1 MTPVNESDK
10 IIITVSDLESLRSL
24 FIRAGRRHHY
34 QKRISSN
41 YGKIFSALIVD
52 LDSRIGLL
60 EDTFYSDSNSDINS
74 EYQDEE
80 QDQLEIS
87 TERIGSDMSSKIGN
101 ESKAPGVETNISSL
115 GEERHTKSSDGAAPG
130 SSGSFETAGNRAAED
145 QVDGEVLEHAI
156 ENLKTKNGAWWAY
169 LLTRDFWIILLLG
182 QILSLCITA
191 TNTFTT
197 LLANKGTSIPAFQ
210 TLFNYI
216 VLCLIY
222 TTYTIY
228 KYGWRDYFKLLLVDG
243 WKYVI
248 LSFMDV
254 EGNYF
259 TVLAY
264 RWTNVLSAQL
274 LNFWSIVCVVIVSFI
289 FLRVRYKWLQ
299 VIAILVC
306 CGGMGILL
314 ASDHITG
321 SNGGNPPTMLKGD
334 LFGLA
339 GATLYGLSNV
349 FEEWFVSKR
358 PMYEVLGMLGLFGI
372 IINGITAAI
381 FDRHSFETAVW
392 DGQVG
397 GYIVGYTLALTLFYT
412 LAPIILRMASA
423 AFFDIS
429 LLTAN
434 FWGVIIGIKVFG
446 YTIYYLYPIAFVL
459 IILGLFVYFLAGSML
474 GDAVKPWLGK
484 DQQAGVAGV
493 GTAKLKA
500 IHEARRDG
508 LVNSGSGMA

>member
-1 MTPVNESDK
+1 
-10 IIITVSDLESLRSL
+10 
-24 FIRAGRRHHY
+24 
-34 QKRISSN
+34 
-41 YGKIFSALIVD
+41 
-52 LDSRIGLL
+52 
-60 EDTFYSDSNSDINS
+60 
-74 EYQDEE
+74 
-80 QDQLEIS
+80 
-87 TERIGSDMSSKIGN
+87 MSSKMGN
-101 ESKAPGVETNISSL
+101 DVKVAGLETNVNAL
-115 GEERHTKSSDGAAPG
+115 EGDGHTKSSDGAQG
-130 SSGSFETAGNRAAED
+130 SGSFGMASDGAAGN

-156 ENLKTKNGAWWAY
+156 ETLETKNNKWWAY
-169 LLTRDFWIILLLG
+169 LLTRDFWIILVLG

-216 VLCLIY
+216 VLCAIY

-228 KYGWRDYFKLLLVDG
+228 KYGWRDYLKLLWVDG

-274 LNFWSIVCVVIVSFI
+274 INFWSIVCVVIVSFI
-289 FLRVRYKWLQ
+289 FLGVRYKWLQ
-299 VIAILVC
+299 VISILVC

-334 LFGLA
+334 LFALA

-381 FDRHSFETAVW
+381 FDRHSFQTAVW

-434 FWGVIIGIKVFG
+434 FWGVVIGINVFG

-459 IILGLFVYFLAGSML
+459 IILGLFVYFLSGSMM

-500 IHEARRDG
+500 INEARREG
-508 LVNSGSGMA
+508 LLNSGQGMA

>member
-1 MTPVNESDK
+1 M
-10 IIITVSDLESLRSL
+10 
-24 FIRAGRRHHY
+24 
-34 QKRISSN
+34 
-41 YGKIFSALIVD
+41 
-52 LDSRIGLL
+52 
-60 EDTFYSDSNSDINS
+60 
-74 EYQDEE
+74 
-80 QDQLEIS
+80 
-87 TERIGSDMSSKIGN
+87 GN
-101 ESKAPGVETNISSL
+101 NVKVAGVETNVNAL
-115 GEERHTKSSDGAAPG
+115 EGDRHAKSSDGAQG
-130 SSGSFETAGNRAAED
+130 SGSFGMASDRATGD
-145 QVDGEVLEHAI
+145 QVDGEILEHAI
-156 ENLKTKNGAWWAY
+156 ENLETKNKKWWAY
-169 LLTRDFWIILLLG
+169 LLTRDFWIVLILG

-216 VLCLIY
+216 VLCAIY

-228 KYGWRDYFKLLLVDG
+228 KYGWRDYFKLLWVDG

-274 LNFWSIVCVVIVSFI
+274 INFWSIVCVVIVSFI
-289 FLRVRYKWLQ
+289 FLGVRYKWLQ
-299 VIAILVC
+299 VISILVC

-334 LFGLA
+334 LFALA

-381 FDRHSFETAVW
+381 FDRHSFQNAVW

-397 GYIVGYTLALTLFYT
+397 GYIVGYTLALALFYT

-434 FWGVIIGIKVFG
+434 FWGVVIGINVFG

-459 IILGLFVYFLAGSML
+459 IILGLFVYFLSGSML

-500 IHEARRDG
+500 INEAKREG
-508 LVNSGSGMA
+508 LLNSGQGMA